1 VSSFPIY
8 RSDNSHTVVDM
19 AASFAEFKKSVFFQ
33 LSWRLETFTSA
44 IPIPTFVYF
53 IMVTGAF
60 EGEARL
66 WAVVVA
72 GFIAGGGTV
81 VWGLTFR
88 WFAIKRLLTDL
99 ERLQAQKTPAL
110 EERITLRN
118 RLLDYPYR
126 EGRVIIARWSV
137 GVVAGALIYIAQMRE
152 IPWYSLGV
160 ETYSLLFVL
169 PISYVMY
176 IFMPEMV
183 LRPLLKRPI
192 FAGLP
197 PADGSVR
204 ERSYFTRIILAIA
217 AVTITPIAI
226 FGFILYTTVTGKNSF
241 LHPEVHIVLLSFEA
255 LAAIVIVSYRIAKTI
270 KYSIN
275 DTNDILQQLGKGD
288 FDINSARATTD
299 EFGRQAELIAIVARD
314 LSKMYHEVNEL
325 NETLEQKVITRT
337 EELNNTL
344 EEVRRLK
351 LHQDGDYFL
360 TSLLLKPLNTN
371 YVKSDRLTVEFLQRQ
386 KKKFDFK
393 GKPHDLGGDLC
404 SAHTIR
410 IRDREYTAFMNADAM
425 GKSMQGAGGALVLGA
440 VFYSIIE
447 RTRSVAAMQRLSP
460 ERWLKNTFL
469 ELHKVFESFD
479 GSMLISL
486 VLGIIDNDTGL
497 LYYINA
503 EHPWSILYRD
513 GSATFIEQELYVR
526 KLGMSAA
533 SGTIYIRIL
542 ELKPGDMLICGS
554 DGRDDIMLPSPEG
567 KPKMNESEDLI
578 LETVKKANGDLEKVY
593 ELTQAMGEITDDFS
607 LLKIK
612 YYGDTMPET
621 EKLSGR
627 SESGRHYKA
636 KNYAQA
642 IAEGEAYL
650 GKKPSD
656 TEFMRFLSRCHRLAG
671 NYAIAIDL
679 CERLRLRLP
688 EDTRNLIN
696 LAGLHLLAG
705 DTERAKTIIAELR
718 HLAPDAPALKKLEDI
733 LQRKQKQAA

>member
-1 VSSFPIY
+1 MSAGFS
-8 RSDNSHTVVDM
+8 
-19 AASFAEFKKSVFFQ
+19 EFRKSIFFQ
-33 LSWRLETFTSA
+33 LSWRLETFTSV

-66 WAVVVA
+66 WAVGVA
-72 GFIAGGGTV
+72 GIIAGGGTV
-81 VWGLTFR
+81 AWGLTFR
-88 WFAIKRLLTDL
+88 WFALKKLMNELHRLKSTVDAKPQ
-99 ERLQAQKTPAL
+99 EKIA
-110 EERITLRN
+110 LRN
-118 RLLDYPYR
+118 ALLEYPYR
-126 EGRVIIARWSV
+126 EGRTIIARWSV
-137 GVVAGALIYIAQMRE
+137 GVVTGALIYIAQMRE
-152 IPWYSLGV
+152 VPWYSLGV
-160 ETYSLLFVL
+160 EVYSLLFVL
-169 PISYVMY
+169 PISYVLY
-176 IFMPEMV
+176 IFMPESV
-183 LRPLLKRPI
+183 LRPVLQESI
-192 FAGLP
+192 FADLP
-197 PADGSVR
+197 AAGGGIR
-204 ERSYFTRIILAIA
+204 ETSYFSRIMLSIA

-241 LHPEVHIVLLSFEA
+241 QHPEVHIVLLSLEA
-255 LAAIVIVSYRIAKTI
+255 LAAIVIVSYRIAKTV
-270 KYSIN
+270 KFSIG
-275 DTNDILQQLGKGD
+275 DTNDILQQLGKGS
-288 FDINSARATTD
+288 FNVNSARATTD
-299 EFGRQAELIAIVARD
+299 EFGRQAELITVVARD
-314 LSKMYHEVNEL
+314 LSKMYSEVREL
-325 NETLEQKVITRT
+325 NENLEQKVLMRT
-337 EELNNTL
+337 EELNQTL
-344 EEVRRLK
+344 KEVRDLK

-371 YVKSDRLTVEFLQRQ
+371 YVQTDRLTVEFLQRQ

-447 RTRSVAAMQRLSP
+447 RTRAVAAMQRLSP

-486 VLGIIDNDTGL
+486 VLGIIDNETGL

-513 GSATFIEQELYVR
+513 GSATFIEQELNVR
-526 KLGMSAA
+526 KLGMSAV

-554 DGRDDIMLPSPEG
+554 DGRDDIMLPSSDG

-578 LETVKKANGDLEKVY
+578 LGTVKKANGDLERVY
-593 ELTQAMGEITDDFS
+593 ELTQGLGEITDDFS

-612 YYGDTMPET
+612 YYGDTMPEA
-621 EKLSGR
+621 EKLAKR
-627 SESGRHYKA
+627 SASGRHYKA
-636 KNYAQA
+636 KNYAKA

-650 GKKPSD
+650 GNKPSD

-671 NYAIAIDL
+671 NYDIAIDL

-688 EDTRNLIN
+688 EDTRNLVN
-696 LAGLHLLAG
+696 LAGLHLVRG
-705 DTERAKTIIAELR
+705 DTDRARSLIAEIRQLD
-718 HLAPDAPALKKLEDI
+718 PSTPALKKLEDAYA
-733 LQRKQKQAA
+733 RRQKSAA

>member
-1 VSSFPIY
+1 MPLLSPEFR
-8 RSDNSHTVVDM
+8 RSP
-19 AASFAEFKKSVFFQ
+19 FFQ
-33 LSWRLETFTSA
+33 LSWRLETFTSV

-60 EGEARL
+60 EGEARI
-66 WAVVVA
+66 WAVAIA
-72 GFIAGGGTV
+72 GIFAGGGTV
-81 VWGLTFR
+81 IWGLAFR
-88 WFAIKRLLTDL
+88 WFALKSLLGQLD
-99 ERLQAQKTPAL
+99 AL
-110 EERITLRN
+110 KAAASASDDEKIALRN
-118 RLLDYPYR
+118 KLLEYPYR

-137 GVVAGALIYIAQMRE
+137 GVVAGALIYIGQMRE
-152 IPWYSLGV
+152 VPWYALGV
-160 ETYSLLFVL
+160 EVYSLLFVL

-176 IFMPEMV
+176 IFMPESV
-183 LRPLLKRPI
+183 LRPLLQEPV

-197 PADGSVR
+197 AAGGSIR
-204 ERSYFTRIILAIA
+204 ETSYFSRIMLSIA

-241 LHPEVHIVLLSFEA
+241 QHPEVHIVLLSLEA
-255 LAAIVIVSYRIAKTI
+255 LAAIVIVSYRIAKTV
-270 KYSIN
+270 KLSIH
-275 DTNDILQQLGKGD
+275 DTNDVLQQLGKGD
-288 FDINSARATTD
+288 FKANSARATTD
-299 EFGRQAELIAIVARD
+299 EFGRQAELIAVVARD
-314 LSKMYHEVNEL
+314 LSKMYHEVKEL
-325 NETLEQKVITRT
+325 NDTLEQKVITRT

-386 KKKFDFK
+386 KKKFYFK

-440 VFYSIIE
+440 VYYSIIE
-447 RTRSVAAMQRLSP
+447 RTRAVAAMQRLSP

-479 GSMLISL
+479 HSMLISL
-486 VLGIIDNDTGL
+486 VLGIVDNDSGL

-513 GSATFIEQELYVR
+513 GTATFIEQELYVR

-533 SGTIYIRIL
+533 SGTIYIRIF

-554 DGRDDIMLPSPEG
+554 DGRDDIMLPSPDG
-567 KPKMNESEDLI
+567 KPRMNEQEDLI
-578 LETVKKANGDLEKVY
+578 LETVRKADGELERIF
-593 ELTQAMGEITDDFS
+593 ELTQEIGEITDDFS
-607 LLKIK
+607 LLKIR

-621 EKLSGR
+621 EKLAKR
-627 SESGRHYKA
+627 SASGRHYEA
-636 KNYAQA
+636 KNYAKA

-650 GKKPSD
+650 GNKPSD
-656 TEFMRFLSRCHRLAG
+656 NEFMRFLSRCHRLAG
-671 NYAIAIDL
+671 NYDIAIDL

-688 EDTRNLIN
+688 QDTRNLIN
-696 LAGLHLLAG
+696 LAGLHLVKG
-705 DTERAKTIIAELR
+705 DSERTRALIAEIRRLE
-718 HLAPDAPALKKLEDI
+718 PNAPALKKLEDAYERR
-733 LQRKQKQAA
+733 LRNRAA